1 MPEVVTAALV
11 GGAVLGGAS
20 ASEQASANRDA
31 ANQVMSLAQ
40 QFGQGTL
47 DQLDTMDYDPVELMS
62 LLGDA
67 EEIVDFGFDQSREK
81 AYGEENIEA
90 VDALQREALDRS
102 RFDFSSLPA
111 DMLDAMDDST
121 LARTAGGPAGQAEN
135 ISLQNRISLAES
147 GFNQFNSL
155 ASNNAQFTPN
165 PVGTL
170 FDLGKFR
177 TAQQQTDLDFDMQKL
192 RQELAIE
199 EFRFNAMTGAI
210 QQKAANDAGAVN
222 LGAAS
227 NVLTSVG
234 QGFSSSGLSSATSGA
249 GSQMQGTSSSLISSI
264 TGR

>member
-40 QFGQGTL
+40 QFGR
-47 DQLDTMDYDPVELMS
+47 DQLQQLDELDYDPVELMDM
-62 LLGDA
+62 LGQA
-67 EEIVDFGFDQSREK
+67 EELVDFGFTESRER
-81 AYGEENIEA
+81 AYGEENIED
-90 VDALQREALDRS
+90 VDALQRESLERA
-102 RFDFSSLPA
+102 RFDFSSLPS
-111 DMLDAMDDST
+111 DMLGAMDDSI
-121 LARTAGGPAGQAEN
+121 LARAAGGPAGRAEN
-135 ISLQNRISLAES
+135 ISLQNRIALSEA
-147 GFNQFNSL
+147 GFNQFNQL

-170 FDLGKFR
+170 FDLGKFQ
-177 TAQQQTDLDFDMQKL
+177 TAQQQSDLDFDMQKI

-199 EFRFNAMTGAI
+199 EFKFRAMTGAI
-210 QQKAANDAGAVN
+210 NQKAANDAGAVN

-234 QGFSSSGLSSATSGA
+234 QGFSSSGLSSATGAA
-249 GSQMQGTSSSLISSI
+249 GSQMQGTSSGLISSI